1 MREIAIWLGARQVEL
16 FESNSPIYL
25 DVFCSGEGIR
35 KILRGYYNELVRD
48 EKVIAI
54 ENLEPE
60 YKKQLKETAIEM
72 AKGRLN
78 KEGCIELCK
87 CLQVLSYHKTI

>member
-35 KILRGYYNELVRD
+35 KILTGYYNQLVQD
-48 EKVIAI
+48 GKVVAI
-54 ENLEPE
+54 ENLEVE

-72 AKGRLN
+72 AAGRLN
-78 KEGCIELCK
+78 TEGCVELCK